1 LIPIVVLLA
10 GAIAASSHEMTR
22 FAAAAASR
30 FIAWDGPVGAVDFDG
45 ADSRDRSPWILV
57 GLALLAL
64 AAIASPG

>member
-1 LIPIVVLLA
+1 
-10 GAIAASSHEMTR
+10 MTR